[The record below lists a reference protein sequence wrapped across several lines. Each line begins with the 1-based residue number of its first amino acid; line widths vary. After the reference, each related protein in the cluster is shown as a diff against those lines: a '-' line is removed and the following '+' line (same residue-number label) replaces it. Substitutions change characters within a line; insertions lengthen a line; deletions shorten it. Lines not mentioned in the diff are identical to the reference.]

1 MGQQDKVQ
9 GTALDV
15 AYRAR
20 RHHFE
25 VDSGLRDVTEAQ
37 QCLDRALAVLAG
49 TADYHWAG
57 RLRSAS
63 GLLSE
68 AAQALRVVREIQAQ
82 LLRELDG
89 EGQ

>member
-1 MGQQDKVQ
+1 MDATQ
-9 GTALDV
+9 GTALDA

-25 VDSGLRDVTEAQ
+25 VDSGLGDVTESQ
-37 QCLDRALAVLAG
+37 RCLDRALAVLAG
-49 TADYHWAG
+49 TADYHFAG

-63 GLLSE
+63 VLLSE

-82 LLRELDG
+82 YLRELG
-89 EGQ
+89 EGAGQ